1 MSKIPERGS
10 LVWLL
15 FSPQAGSEQAGR
27 RPGIVLTTADY
38 HRHSRLAVVC
48 PITSRERGW
57 PMEVKL
63 PPGLPVQGVVL
74 VDHLRSIDREARN
87 LKVIGPAPNSV
98 LHEIDARLG
107 PLLSL

>member
-1 MSKIPERGS
+1 MALPDRGS

-27 RPGIVLTTADY
+27 RPGIVLTTMAY
-38 HRHSRLAVVC
+38 HQRSRLAIMC

-57 PMEVKL
+57 STEVKL
-63 PPGLPVQGVVL
+63 PPGLPIEGVVL
-74 VDHLRSIDREARN
+74 VDHVRSVDHEARK
-87 LKVIGPAPNSV
+87 LEIVGMAPPEV
-98 LHEIDARLG
+98 LDEIDARLA

>member
-1 MSKIPERGS
+1 MTELPERGS

-15 FSPQAGSEQAGR
+15 FSPQAGTEQAGR
-27 RPGIVLTTADY
+27 RPGIVLTPLSY
-38 HRHSRLAVVC
+38 HERSRLAIVC

-63 PPGLPVQGVVL
+63 PAGLPISGVVL
-74 VDHLRSIDREARN
+74 VDHIRSVDREARK
-87 LKVIGPAPNSV
+87 LEMIGLAPPEV
-98 LHEIDARLG
+98 LDEIDARLA

>member
-1 MSKIPERGS
+1 MTAVPGRGS

-27 RPGIVLTTADY
+27 RPGIVLTPEAY
-38 HRHSRLAVVC
+38 HLRSRLAIVC

-63 PPGLPVQGVVL
+63 PLGLPVSGVVL
-74 VDHLRSIDREARN
+74 VDHIRSVDREAR
-87 LKVIGPAPNSV
+87 KMEVVGVAPPEV
-98 LHEIDARLG
+98 LDEIDARLA